1 MDNDYY
7 QSLDNE
13 IKLNGGAVDVTPN
26 DVSIENFS
34 EIPAP
39 TPTSINDTQSN
50 SSCPIEKPYY
60 ETNES
65 IQKPQF
71 IQPIIQQK
79 NCCTRCQER
88 YDDISIYLIRIL
100 LILFIQFALITSIF
114 FVLFYFDIYET
125 HLKNNSGILFF
136 LTNTI
141 VCCLCY
147 GVLCIKGSCR
157 RNSALY
163 IYILLYI
170 PSILFNCF
178 FFVELTEIRYVSIIL
193 ITILGD
199 YFSLLIFIIS
209 FTAKNFLFFIAPI
222 ITSTASMLTFHF
234 MYNLSTEITIKISL
248 VALSAIIYIV
258 IILLICLYQIE
269 MEDYLFAAIIMNYAI
284 FSPIALAVFLA
295 VALILLV
302 LFLAA
307 SANR

>member
-1 MDNDYY
+1 MDNNYFPSSDYKI
-7 QSLDNE
+7 QLNE
-13 IKLNGGAVDVTPN
+13 GPIDVTPN
-26 DVSIENFS
+26 DVCIDNLS

-39 TPTSINDTQSN
+39 TPAPVIDPAPYSTPINDTQSN

-178 FFVELTEIRYVSIIL
+178 FF
-193 ITILGD
+193 
-199 YFSLLIFIIS
+199 
-209 FTAKNFLFFIAPI
+209 
-222 ITSTASMLTFHF
+222 
-234 MYNLSTEITIKISL
+234 
-248 VALSAIIYIV
+248 
-258 IILLICLYQIE
+258 C
-269 MEDYLFAAIIMNYAI
+269 
-284 FSPIALAVFLA
+284 
-295 VALILLV
+295 
-302 LFLAA
+302 
-307 SANR
+307 